1 MWPMLLASVLFLG
14 THLGI
19 SSTALRDRLVAALG
33 ERGYLIVYSLVAFA
47 TLGYLIWMYGA
58 LPRYDY
64 FWLPSPE
71 LYMVPKLVMPVASIL
86 LLGGFIGRERFV
98 EQLRRPLA
106 HEPPDPAVDP
116 GDHVIQVD
124 GLVARSPEVRDAGG
138 FDRGSAAL
146 GVEIP
151 ELFCESGAV
160 HHSPSGSLPIAAM
173 RR

>member
-1 MWPMLLASVLFLG
+1 MHDVDY
-14 THLGI
+14 I
-19 SSTALRDRLVAALG
+19 AALD
-33 ERGYLIVYSLVAFA
+33 LVV
-47 TLGYLIWMYGA
+47 L
-58 LPRYDY
+58 
-64 FWLPSPE
+64 
-71 LYMVPKLVMPVASIL
+71 PVAQSFDPDLVIL
-86 LLGGFIGRERFV
+86 AAGFDAAAGDPLGGFIGRERFV